1 VSPQISVFSAVSSAF
16 TFKFFKSADT
26 VNIFFQ
32 QKCNLGIQNAELDDD
47 FKAGK
52 KVAEEVINK
61 KLTEK
66 IEFFDF

>member
-1 VSPQISVFSAVSSAF
+1 MSPQIYVFSAVSSAF
-16 TFKFFKSADT
+16 TYKFFKSADT

-32 QKCNLGIQNAELDDD
+32 QKCNLGFQNAELDDD
-47 FKAGK
+47 LKAD
-52 KVAEEVINK
+52 K